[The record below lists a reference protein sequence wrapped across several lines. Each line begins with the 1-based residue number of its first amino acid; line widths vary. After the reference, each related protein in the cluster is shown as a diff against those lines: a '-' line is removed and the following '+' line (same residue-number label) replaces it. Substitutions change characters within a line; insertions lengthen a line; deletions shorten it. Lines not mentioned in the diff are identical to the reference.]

1 MLKSALL
8 RTSAVLKGLLL
19 VFACLSSVRS
29 LEYYTEKP
37 DFMQTCRINEP
48 EFVKCSTSSIQKLM
62 DQLGKGIPEIMEVI
76 GTFDPL
82 KLKPIQF
89 AQDNQGAV
97 TLHANLT
104 EMVATGLSKLVIKES
119 KVSKKDYSW
128 ETKIYIPKLRLEG
141 QYKMAG
147 RILLIPLNGAGHMF
161 IEIEKLNI
169 LMRTKTRLYEKGGF
183 TFYNVTKIRM
193 DLAPGGLKTN
203 FENIFNGNSKEVERS
218 TNLFFNENWR
228 DFFEALRPLVTET
241 VETTLLDIL
250 QKVFHLIPANF
261 FVEDIP
267 TSEQLYAKKKE
278 KKE

>member
-1 MLKSALL
+1 MRYKSAHT
-8 RTSAVLKGLLL
+8 RTMAAIKGLLI
-19 VFACLSSVRS
+19 VFACVSVVHS
-29 LEYYTEKP
+29 LDYYTEKP
-37 DFMQTCRINEP
+37 SFMQTCRINDP

-62 DQLGKGIPEIMEVI
+62 TELGKGIPEITEVI

-82 KLKPIQF
+82 KIKEIQF

-97 TLHANLT
+97 QLHANLT

-128 ETKIYIPKLRLEG
+128 ETKVYVPKLRLEG

-147 RILLIPLNGAGHMF
+147 KILLIPLNGAGHMF
-161 IEIEKLNI
+161 IEIENLNI
-169 LMRTKTRLYEKGGF
+169 LMRTKTRLYEKGDF
-183 TFYNVTKIRM
+183 TFYNVTKLRM
-193 DLAPGGLKTN
+193 DLSPGGVKTN

-228 DFFEALRPLVTET
+228 EFFEALRPLITET
-241 VETTLLDIL
+241 VETTMLDIL
-250 QKVFHLIPANF
+250 QKVFHLVPANF

-267 TSEQLYAKKKE
+267 TSTELYRKGKKK
-278 KKE
+278 

>member
-1 MLKSALL
+1 MQYNSANSGTL
-8 RTSAVLKGLLL
+8 AAMKGLLI
-19 VFACLSSVRS
+19 VFACVSVAHCV
-29 LEYYTEKP
+29 EFYTEKP
-37 DFMQTCRINEP
+37 SYMQTCRINDP

-62 DQLGKGIPEIMEVI
+62 TQLGKGIPEVEEVI

-82 KLKPIQF
+82 KVKEIQF

-97 TLHANLT
+97 QLHANLT
-104 EMVATGLSKLVIKES
+104 EMVATGLSSMIIKES

-128 ETKIYIPKLRLEG
+128 ETKVFIPKLRLEG
-141 QYKMAG
+141 QYKMSG
-147 RILLIPLNGAGHMF
+147 KILLIPLNGAGHMF
-161 IEIEKLNI
+161 IEIENLNL

-183 TFYNVTKIRM
+183 TFYNITKLRM
-193 DLAPGGLKTN
+193 DLNPGGVKTN

-228 DFFEALRPLVTET
+228 EFFEALRPLITET
-241 VETTLLDIL
+241 VETTMLEIL

-267 TSEQLYAKKKE
+267 TSTELYKKGKKK
-278 KKE
+278 

>member
-1 MLKSALL
+1 MLYNSVNL
-8 RTSAVLKGLLL
+8 RTLAAFKGLLI
-19 VFACLSSVRS
+19 VCACAGVVHS

-37 DFMQTCRINEP
+37 SYMQTCRINEP

-62 DQLGKGIPEIMEVI
+62 EQLSIGIPEVTEVI

-82 KLKPIQF
+82 KVKDIQF
-89 AQDNQGAV
+89 SQDNQGAV
-97 TLHANLT
+97 QLRANLT
-104 EMVATGLSKLVIKES
+104 DVVATGLSKLIIKES

-128 ETKIYIPKLRLEG
+128 ETKVYIPKLRLEG

-147 RILLIPLNGAGHMF
+147 KILLIPLNGAGHMF
-161 IEIEKLNI
+161 IEIDKLNI

-183 TFYNVTKIRM
+183 TFYNVTKVRM
-193 DLAPGGLKTN
+193 ELTPGGVKTN

-228 DFFEALRPLVTET
+228 EFFEALRPLVTET
-241 VETTLLDIL
+241 VETTLLEIL
-250 QKVFHLIPANF
+250 QMVFHLIPANF

-267 TSEQLYAKKKE
+267 TSTELYGKGKK
-278 KKE
+278 

>member
-1 MLKSALL
+1 MFNNGFTRSA
-8 RTSAVLKGLLL
+8 AVLKGLLVVL
-19 VFACLSSVRS
+19 ACVSGAQCLD
-29 LEYYTEKP
+29 YYTEKP
-37 DFMQTCRINEP
+37 SYMQTCRINDP
-48 EFVKCSTSSIQKLM
+48 EFVKCSTTSIQKLM
-62 DQLGKGIPEIMEVI
+62 DQLGKGIPEVNAVI
-76 GTFDPL
+76 GPFDPL
-82 KLKPIQF
+82 KVKEIQF

-104 EMVATGLSKLVIKES
+104 EMVAIGLSKLVIKES

-147 RILLIPLNGAGHMF
+147 KILLIPLNGAGHMF

-169 LMRTKTRLYEKGGF
+169 LMRTKTRLYEKGDF

-193 DLAPGGLKTN
+193 DLTPGGVKTN

-228 DFFEALRPLVTET
+228 EFFEALRPLITET

-250 QKVFHLIPANF
+250 QKIFHLIPANF

-267 TSEQLYAKKKE
+267 KSTELYAKGKAN
-278 KKE
+278 